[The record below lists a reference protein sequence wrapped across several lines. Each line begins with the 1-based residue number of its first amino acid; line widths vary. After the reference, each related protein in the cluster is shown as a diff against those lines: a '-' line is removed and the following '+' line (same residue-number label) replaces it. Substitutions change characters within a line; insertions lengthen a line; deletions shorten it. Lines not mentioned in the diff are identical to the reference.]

1 MTTDEVLDALGR
13 YTKDSK
19 ESDRQTAT
27 KLGIR
32 CSVLGDWL
40 RGRIQPEKCALA
52 RLAGVFET
60 RWVFVERSCSVS
72 GGSKRGGSRIAGS
85 FSKEL

>member
-13 YTKDSK
+13 YTKDFK

-32 CSVLGDWL
+32 RSVLWDWL
-40 RGRIQPEKCALA
+40 GGRIQPEKCALA
-52 RLAGVFET
+52 RLAGFL
-60 RWVFVERSCSVS
+60 
-72 GGSKRGGSRIAGS
+72 KRVGY
-85 FSKEL
+85 L

>member
-19 ESDRQTAT
+19 ESDRQTAA

-32 CSVLGDWL
+32 RSILWDWL
-40 RGRIQPEKCALA
+40 RGYTQPQKCALA
-52 RLAGVFET
+52 RLAGFLRRV
-60 RWVFVERSCSVS
+60 
-72 GGSKRGGSRIAGS
+72 GY
-85 FSKEL
+85 L

>member
-13 YTKDSK
+13 YTKDCK

-32 CSVLGDWL
+32 RSVLWDWL
-40 RGRIQPEKCALA
+40 RGGIQPEKCALA
-52 RLAGVFET
+52 RLAGFL
-60 RWVFVERSCSVS
+60 
-72 GGSKRGGSRIAGS
+72 KRVGY
-85 FSKEL
+85 L